1 MAKLPVHLGG
11 HFNRTHVDEGVLLL
25 AKAQL
30 GAKTLLDVGCGPGGM
45 VLMSREMG
53 MESWGVDGDYTLK
66 RDDPSWFFVHDYTKG
81 PFLPSLPVIDMIW
94 CCEFVEHVHK
104 QFEDNY
110 MHTMQLARHVFM
122 TYSDP
127 GKPGHHHVNC
137 EPVDYW
143 LGLFSKYGFAVNDHL
158 TNEARKASTMHRDF
172 FRTHGLVFE
181 RKV

>member
-1 MAKLPVHLGG
+1 ML
-11 HFNRTHVDEGVLLL
+11 FR
-25 AKAQL
+25 
-30 GAKTLLDVGCGPGGM
+30 
-45 VLMSREMG
+45 S
-53 MESWGVDGDYTLK
+53 
-66 RDDPSWFFVHDYTKG
+66 FVHDYTKG

-104 QFEDNY
+104 KFEDNY
-110 MHTMQLARHVFM
+110 MRTMQLARHVFM

-137 EPVDYW
+137 EPIDYW
-143 LGLFSKYGFAVNDHL
+143 LNLFSRYGFAANDYL
-158 TNEARKASTMHRDF
+158 TSEARKASTMRRDF